1 MNTLVNALLVASIAL
16 GSSAVMAKGGNP
28 YNNGNYD
35 LKKINTTPLFVW
47 RNGKLVK
54 NPQYA
59 IERSTTLKQRQDAAR
74 ASDDSKQTEQIN

>member
-1 MNTLVNALLVASIAL
+1 MNKLVSALLVAGIAL

-28 YNNGNYD
+28 HNNGNYD
-35 LKKINTTPLFVW
+35 LKNIDATPLFVW

-59 IERSTTLKQRQDAAR
+59 IERSNALEERQDDSR
-74 ASDDSKQTEQIN
+74 AKDDSTQYEQIN